1 MHVSKSI
8 LRAALVSLCV
18 GLLVGCETLFPPS
31 TSNEGASSAP
41 LASLIQ
47 GTPAD
52 AVRVFLDAWGRR
64 DYNAMYAQISPE
76 SQRLVALPVFRTTYE
91 QADGE
96 IGTSGVTYTIGE
108 TTEQGMTAAVK
119 YDISIAS
126 NTFGAINDAGRTM
139 RVVKGGDGVWRVAW
153 TTMDI
158 FDGFASGARLEAIA
172 RRPPRG
178 NIYDRTGRLL
188 VEQDG
193 ETMTLFVSRQTI
205 SDYEG
210 CLDLMATL
218 LRRERGELADL
229 FDNYNTDT
237 VFPVGDIDP
246 AEYEPNAG
254 SLTNTCGALTDTRTT
269 RRYVGHG
276 ISSHV
281 VGYVGQIPSEQVANY
296 AERGY
301 EQGDLVGLSG
311 VELAYEAQLAGT
323 PTRALQIVEPGGLVV
338 RELAGAEGSLP
349 EHVFLTLDVSLQ
361 RAAQQA
367 LSDAYNFAVNN
378 WANREHSTGGGI
390 VALDINSGAVLALA
404 SYPSFDPGIFSPDTP
419 IFLVGDYIAQLS
431 TDARRPFINRVTQ
444 NQYFPGST
452 FKIITMAAAANE
464 RLVARGDPFYCG
476 LEWSGQEYGDTL
488 PVRLDWRASE
498 DEEFRIPTGQ
508 ITIEQALTA
517 SCNPFFYQMG
527 ALLYSRR
534 GAGTLTDYARRMG
547 LGQQTGLAPTLPEV
561 AGSIVPPN
569 SVEEAINVAIGQHE
583 TQVTLIQMARM
594 VAAIA
599 NGGTLYQTYVVQQVG
614 GGEEGITPS
623 FMAQPQV
630 VGELNFSAE
639 TYEIL
644 RTGMCAVT
652 RSDVLA
658 ADTGNPLGTAWGVFD
673 DPEGFPATY
682 RVCGKTGTAQTGRI
696 EPHGWFVAY
705 APADNPQ
712 IAVVAMIEHGR
723 EGSETGAWIV
733 RRLLDAYFGVQV
745 GSFPGWWL
753 DPYDPLNIPQ
763 GSTGG

>member
-1 MHVSKSI
+1 MMHVSMRI
-8 LRAALVSLCV
+8 CRAVLISLCL
-18 GLLVGCETLFPPS
+18 GLLVGCEALFPPN
-31 TSNEGASSAP
+31 NEGAAASAP
-41 LASLIQ
+41 LVSLIQ

-52 AVRVFLDAWGRR
+52 AVSSFLDAWGRR
-64 DYNAMYAQISPE
+64 DYNAMYAQLSPE
-76 SQRLVALPVFRTTYE
+76 SQRLISLPVFRATYE

-96 IGTSGVTYTIGE
+96 IGTSGVTYTLWE

-126 NTFGAINDAGRTM
+126 NTFGTIDDPGRTM

-158 FDGFASGARLEAIA
+158 FDGFAAGARLDAIA

-178 NIYDRTGRLL
+178 NIYDRNGQLL

-193 ETMTLFVSRQTI
+193 ETVTLFVSRQTI
-205 SDYEG
+205 PNYEG

-218 LRRERGELADL
+218 LRRERAELAEL
-229 FDNYNTDT
+229 FTNYNADT
-237 VFPVGDIDP
+237 VFPVGDVDP

-276 ISSHV
+276 ITAHT
-281 VGYVGQIPSEQVANY
+281 VGYVGQIPSEQMAAY
-296 AERGY
+296 TEMGY

-311 VELAYEAQLAGT
+311 IELAYEAQLAGT

-338 RELAGAEGSLP
+338 RELAGAEGTEP
-349 EHVFLTLDVSLQ
+349 QAVVLTLDVNLQ

-378 WANREHSTGGGI
+378 WGSREHSTGGGV
-390 VALDINSGAVLALA
+390 VALDVNTGAVLALA
-404 SYPSFDPGIFSPDTP
+404 SYPTFDQGIFSPDTP
-419 IFLVGDYIAQLS
+419 LFQVGDYIARLS
-431 TDARRPFINRVTQ
+431 ADARRPFINRVTQ

-452 FKIITMAAAANE
+452 FKIVTMSAAANE
-464 RLVARGDPFYCG
+464 RLVAPGDPFYCG
-476 LEWSGQEYGDTL
+476 LEWRGQEYGDTL

-498 DEEFRIPTGQ
+498 DEEYRIATGQ

-534 GAGTLTDYARRMG
+534 GAGTLAEYARRMG
-547 LGQQTGLAPTLPEV
+547 FGQQTGLAPTLPEV

-583 TQVTLIQMARM
+583 TQVTIIQMARM

-599 NGGTLYQTYVVQQVG
+599 NGGTVYQTYIVQQVG
-614 GGEEGITPS
+614 GEDGETPS

-630 VGELNFSAE
+630 VGELNFSPS

-658 ADTGNPLGTAWGVFD
+658 VDTGSPLGTAWGVFD
-673 DPEGFPATY
+673 DPQGFPASY
-682 RVCGKTGTAQTGRI
+682 SVCGKTGTAQTGRI
-696 EPHGWFVAY
+696 EPHGWFVAF

-712 IAVVAMIEHGR
+712 IAVAAMIEHGR

-733 RRLLDAYFGVQV
+733 RRLLDAYFRVQPAP
-745 GSFPGWWL
+745 FPGWWL